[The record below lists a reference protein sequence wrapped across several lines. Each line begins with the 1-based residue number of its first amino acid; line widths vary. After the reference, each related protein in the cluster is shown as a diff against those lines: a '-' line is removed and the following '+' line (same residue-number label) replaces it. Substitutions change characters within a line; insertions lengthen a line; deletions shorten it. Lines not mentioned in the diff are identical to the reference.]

1 MAEDIK
7 PPVEV
12 KPAVPVAPKPAVK
25 EPTTEE
31 IKAQLLKQQSEVKD
45 QLARLQALED
55 KDSDFGP
62 KKAGKRKFKIPAFP
76 PAWKM
81 TTLKTINVKG
91 KTVYHPGRVYECTFD
106 EIDEIKSRMSQRAR
120 FETFARTAQQPI
132 DLDLTSSGGT
142 IF

>member
-1 MAEDIK
+1 MAEEIK

-12 KPAVPVAPKPAVK
+12 KPAVPAKVAVK
-25 EPTTEE
+25 EPTNEE
-31 IKAQLLKQQSEVKD
+31 LKAQLLKQHAETGE

-55 KDSDFGP
+55 KESDFGP

-76 PAWKM
+76 PEWKM

-106 EIDEIKSRMSQRAR
+106 EIDEIKSRISQRAR